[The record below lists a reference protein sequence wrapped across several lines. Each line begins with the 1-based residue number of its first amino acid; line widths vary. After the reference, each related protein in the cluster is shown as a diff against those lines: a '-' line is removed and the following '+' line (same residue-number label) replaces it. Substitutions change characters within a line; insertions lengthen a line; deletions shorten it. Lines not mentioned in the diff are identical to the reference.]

1 MFKKIVF
8 FTLFC
13 TFGFASNFDYKLKP
27 QKVSENIWC
36 FFGKTEVPSK
46 ENGGFMA
53 NSCYIKAK
61 DSYILIDTGAN
72 YNFAKQAY
80 EAMQKI
86 EDLKVSTIIIT
97 HEHDDHWMGNS
108 FYKDRFNSTIY
119 APKSINENYNENSK
133 PRIFEILD
141 KNEMENTK
149 VIKADVVVSDE
160 KVINISDKT
169 IKIIPTKLTAHTK
182 DDLIVYLP
190 DEKVIFTGDII
201 MNQRVTS
208 NRDGSV
214 IGTLKAIDLINSY
227 DWNTLIAGH
236 GTITDKKA
244 TDFTTKYFTLLK
256 TRVLEA
262 IEAGITADEI
272 SKVVTMDDF
281 KDVAMFYELNS
292 RNVFDAFREFEFY
305 DEE

>member
-1 MFKKIVF
+1 MFKNIVF
-8 FTLFC
+8 LTLLC
-13 TFGFASNFDYKLKP
+13 SFGFASNFDYKLKP

-201 MNQRVTS
+201 MNKRVTS

-236 GTITDKKA
+236 VTITDKKA

-281 KDVAMFYELNS
+281 KDVAMFDELNS
-292 RNVFDAFREFEFY
+292 RNVFDAFRELEFY

>member
-8 FTLFC
+8 FVLFC
-13 TFGFASNFDYKLKP
+13 SFGFASNFDYKLKP

-244 TDFTTKYFTLLK
+244 TDFTIKYFTLLK

-262 IEAGITADEI
+262 IEAGTTADEI

-281 KDVAMFYELNS
+281 KDVAMFGELNS
-292 RNVFDAFREFEFY
+292 RNVFDAFRELEFY

>member
-8 FTLFC
+8 FTLLC
-13 TFGFASNFDYKLKP
+13 SFGFASNFDYKLKP

-281 KDVAMFYELNS
+281 KDIAMFDELNS
-292 RNVFDAFREFEFY
+292 RNVFDAFRELEFY

>member
-281 KDVAMFYELNS
+281 KDVAMFGELNS
-292 RNVFDAFREFEFY
+292 RNVFDAFRELEFY

>member
-1 MFKKIVF
+1 MFKKISL
-8 FTLFC
+8 TLILSIYA
-13 TFGFASNFDYKLKP
+13 FGFDYKLKP

-160 KVINISDKT
+160 KVINISEKT

-281 KDVAMFYELNS
+281 KDVAMFDELNS
-292 RNVFDAFREFEFY
+292 RNVFDAFRELEFY

>member
-244 TDFTTKYFTLLK
+244 TDYTTKYFTLLK

-272 SKVVTMDDF
+272 SKIVTMDDF
-281 KDVAMFYELNS
+281 KDVAMFDELNS
-292 RNVFDAFREFEFY
+292 RNVFDAFRELEFY

>member
-8 FTLFC
+8 FVLFC
-13 TFGFASNFDYKLKP
+13 SFGFASNFDYKLKA

-182 DDLIVYLP
+182 DDLIVYLL

-281 KDVAMFYELNS
+281 KDVAMFDELNS
-292 RNVFDAFREFEFY
+292 RNVFDAFRELEFY

>member
-108 FYKDRFNSTIY
+108 FYKDRFNSIIY

-169 IKIIPTKLTAHTK
+169 IKIIPTKLPAHTK

-281 KDVAMFYELNS
+281 KDIAMFDELNS
-292 RNVFDAFREFEFY
+292 RNVFDAFRELEFY

>member
-8 FTLFC
+8 FVLFC
-13 TFGFASNFDYKLKP
+13 SFGFASNFDYKLKP

-182 DDLIVYLP
+182 DDLIVYLS

-281 KDVAMFYELNS
+281 KDIAMFDELNS
-292 RNVFDAFREFEFY
+292 RNVFDAFRELEFY

>member
-80 EAMQKI
+80 EAMRKI

-244 TDFTTKYFTLLK
+244 TDFTIKYFTLLK

-272 SKVVTMDDF
+272 SKVVTMNDF
-281 KDVAMFYELNS
+281 KDIAMFDELNS
-292 RNVFDAFREFEFY
+292 RNVFDAFRELEFY

>member
-149 VIKADVVVSDE
+149 VIKADLVVSDE

-281 KDVAMFYELNS
+281 KDIAMFDELNS
-292 RNVFDAFREFEFY
+292 RNVFDAFRELEFY

>member
-13 TFGFASNFDYKLKP
+13 TFGFASNFDYTLKP

-149 VIKADVVVSDE
+149 VIKADFVVSDE

-281 KDVAMFYELNS
+281 KDIAMFDELNS
-292 RNVFDAFREFEFY
+292 RNVFDAFRELEFY

>member
-182 DDLIVYLP
+182 DDLIVYLL

-244 TDFTTKYFTLLK
+244 TDFTIKYFTLLK

-262 IEAGITADEI
+262 IEAGTTADEI

-281 KDVAMFYELNS
+281 KDVAMFGELNS
-292 RNVFDAFREFEFY
+292 RNVFDAFRELEFY

>member
-8 FTLFC
+8 FVLFC
-13 TFGFASNFDYKLKP
+13 SFGFASNFDYKLKP

-108 FYKDRFNSTIY
+108 FYKDRFNSIIY

-262 IEAGITADEI
+262 IEAGTTADEI

-281 KDVAMFYELNS
+281 KDVAMFDELNS
-292 RNVFDAFREFEFY
+292 RNVFDAFRELEFY

>member
-8 FTLFC
+8 FALFC

-281 KDVAMFYELNS
+281 KDIAMFDELNS
-292 RNVFDAFREFEFY
+292 RNVFDAFRELEFY

>member
-8 FTLFC
+8 FVLFC
-13 TFGFASNFDYKLKP
+13 SFGFASNFDYKLKP

-182 DDLIVYLP
+182 NDLIVYLP

-281 KDVAMFYELNS
+281 KDIAMFDELNS
-292 RNVFDAFREFEFY
+292 RNVFDAFRELEFY

>member
-8 FTLFC
+8 FVLFC
-13 TFGFASNFDYKLKP
+13 SFGFASNFDYKLKP

-97 HEHDDHWMGNS
+97 QEHDDHWMGNS

-281 KDVAMFYELNS
+281 KDIAMFDELNS
-292 RNVFDAFREFEFY
+292 RNVFDAFRELEFY

>member
-119 APKSINENYNENSK
+119 AAKSINENYNENSK

-201 MNQRVTS
+201 MNKRVTS

-281 KDVAMFYELNS
+281 KDVAMFDELNS
-292 RNVFDAFREFEFY
+292 RNVFDAFRELEFY

>member
-160 KVINISDKT
+160 KVINISDKP

-281 KDVAMFYELNS
+281 KDIAMFDELNS
-292 RNVFDAFREFEFY
+292 RNVFDAFRELEFY

>member
-149 VIKADVVVSDE
+149 VIKADFVVSDE

-262 IEAGITADEI
+262 IEAGITADGI

-281 KDVAMFYELNS
+281 KDVAMFDELNS
-292 RNVFDAFREFEFY
+292 RNVFDAFRELEFY

>member
-262 IEAGITADEI
+262 IEAGTTADEI

-281 KDVAMFYELNS
+281 KDVAMFDELNS
-292 RNVFDAFREFEFY
+292 RNVFDAFRELEFY

>member
-8 FTLFC
+8 FVLFC
-13 TFGFASNFDYKLKP
+13 SFGFASNFDYKLKP

-182 DDLIVYLP
+182 DDLIVYLT

-281 KDVAMFYELNS
+281 KDIAMFDELNS
-292 RNVFDAFREFEFY
+292 RNVFDAFRELEFY

>member
-119 APKSINENYNENSK
+119 APKSVNENYNENSK

-281 KDVAMFYELNS
+281 KDIAMFDELNS
-292 RNVFDAFREFEFY
+292 RNVFDAFRELEFY

>member
-8 FTLFC
+8 FVLFC
-13 TFGFASNFDYKLKP
+13 SFGFASNFDYKLKP

-86 EDLKVSTIIIT
+86 EDLKVGTIIIT

-262 IEAGITADEI
+262 IEAGTTADEI

-281 KDVAMFYELNS
+281 KDVAMFDELNS
-292 RNVFDAFREFEFY
+292 RNVFDAFRELEFY

>member
-108 FYKDRFNSTIY
+108 FYKDRFNSIIY
-119 APKSINENYNENSK
+119 APKSVNENYNENSK

-182 DDLIVYLP
+182 DDLIVYLL

-281 KDVAMFYELNS
+281 KDIAMFDELNS
-292 RNVFDAFREFEFY
+292 RNVFDAFRELEFY

>member
-8 FTLFC
+8 FVLFC
-13 TFGFASNFDYKLKP
+13 SFGFASNFDYKLKP

-119 APKSINENYNENSK
+119 APKSINENYDESSK
-133 PRIFEILD
+133 PRIFQILD

-262 IEAGITADEI
+262 IEAGITADSI

-281 KDVAMFYELNS
+281 KDVAMFDELNS
-292 RNVFDAFREFEFY
+292 RNVFDAFRELEFY

>member
-8 FTLFC
+8 FVLFC
-13 TFGFASNFDYKLKP
+13 SFGFASNFDYKLKP

-61 DSYILIDTGAN
+61 DSYILVDTGAN

-108 FYKDRFNSTIY
+108 FYKDRFNSIIY

-141 KNEMENTK
+141 KNEIENTK

-281 KDVAMFYELNS
+281 KDVAMFDELNS
-292 RNVFDAFREFEFY
+292 RNVFDAFRELEFY

>member
-149 VIKADVVVSDE
+149 VIKADLVVSDE

-281 KDVAMFYELNS
+281 KDVAMFGELNS
-292 RNVFDAFREFEFY
+292 RNVFDAFRELEFY

>member
-108 FYKDRFNSTIY
+108 FYKDRFNSIIY

-201 MNQRVTS
+201 MNKRVTS

-281 KDVAMFYELNS
+281 KDVAMFDELNS
-292 RNVFDAFREFEFY
+292 RNVFDAFRELEFY

>member
-8 FTLFC
+8 FTLLC
-13 TFGFASNFDYKLKP
+13 SFGFASNFDYKLKP

-61 DSYILIDTGAN
+61 DSYILVDTGAN

-182 DDLIVYLP
+182 DDLIVYLL

-214 IGTLKAIDLINSY
+214 VGTLKAIDLINSY

-262 IEAGITADEI
+262 IEAGTTADEI

-281 KDVAMFYELNS
+281 KDVAMFDELNS
-292 RNVFDAFREFEFY
+292 RNVFDAFRELEFY

>member
-182 DDLIVYLP
+182 DDLIVYLL
-190 DEKVIFTGDII
+190 DERVIFTGDII

-214 IGTLKAIDLINSY
+214 VGTLKAIDLINSY

-244 TDFTTKYFTLLK
+244 IDFTTKYFTLLK

-281 KDVAMFYELNS
+281 KDVAMFDELNS
-292 RNVFDAFREFEFY
+292 RNVFDAFRELEFY

>member
-169 IKIIPTKLTAHTK
+169 IKIIPTKLTVHTK

-281 KDVAMFYELNS
+281 KDIAMFDELNS
-292 RNVFDAFREFEFY
+292 RNVFDAFRELEFY

>member
-1 MFKKIVF
+1 MFKNIVF
-8 FTLFC
+8 LTLLC
-13 TFGFASNFDYKLKP
+13 SFGFASNFDYKLKP

-182 DDLIVYLP
+182 DALIVYLP

-201 MNQRVTS
+201 MNKRVTS

-281 KDVAMFYELNS
+281 KDVAMFDELNS
-292 RNVFDAFREFEFY
+292 RNVFDAFRELEFY

>member
-97 HEHDDHWMGNS
+97 HEHDDHWMGNN

-281 KDVAMFYELNS
+281 KDVAMFDELNS
-292 RNVFDAFREFEFY
+292 RNVFDAFRELEFY

>member
-8 FTLFC
+8 FILFC

-281 KDVAMFYELNS
+281 KDIAMFDELNS
-292 RNVFDAFREFEFY
+292 RNVFDAFRELEFY

>member
-8 FTLFC
+8 FVLFC
-13 TFGFASNFDYKLKP
+13 SFSFASNFDYKLKP

-281 KDVAMFYELNS
+281 KDIAMFDELNS
-292 RNVFDAFREFEFY
+292 RNVFDAFRELEFY